1 MKAVRTNVML
11 PAGLL
16 REIDRVAGSRQRSA
30 FLMEA
35 AQEKLVR
42 LRFDRAATRAFG
54 AWKDE
59 AHPDLKTDAD
69 LARYLTRIRA
79 SATDRVRRRVGRG

>member
-11 PAGLL
+11 PADLL
-16 REIDRVAGSRQRSA
+16 REIDRAAGSRRRSA

-35 AQEKLVR
+35 AQEKLAR
-42 LRFDRAATRAFG
+42 LRFDRAAMRAFG

-59 AHPDLKTDAD
+59 AHPDLKTDVD
-69 LARYLTRIRA
+69 LARYLTRLRA
-79 SATDRVRRRVGRG
+79 STTGRVRQRTGRG

>member
-11 PAGLL
+11 PADLL
-16 REIDRVAGSRQRSA
+16 SEIDRVAGARRRSG
-30 FLMEA
+30 FLMVA
-35 AQEKLVR
+35 AQEKLAR
-42 LRFDRAATRAFG
+42 LRFDRAAARAFG

-59 AHPDLKTDAD
+59 AHPDLRTDAD

-79 SATDRVRRRVGRG
+79 STADRVRRRVGRG

>member
-11 PAGLL
+11 PADLL
-16 REIDRVAGSRQRSA
+16 REIDRVAGSRRRSA
-30 FLMEA
+30 FLTEA
-35 AQEKLVR
+35 VQEKLAS
-42 LRFDRAATRAFG
+42 LRFDHAAMRGFG

-69 LARYLTRIRA
+69 LARYLTRLRA
-79 SATDRVRRRVGRG
+79 SVTGRVRRRVGRG